1 VAELPDEQPVSGPGP
16 LAAIRRYWR
25 QVVTAVGVLAA
36 LTLLYGAVSPPAQ
49 TATARIGLTN
59 PKGFDLLSQSGT
71 SGADL
76 GRYASKQA
84 ILAQSLA
91 VRQRASQLL
100 GGRLSAAALAGA
112 VQVKPSTNAD
122 VLIVSGSATSGRLAA
137 DAANAVTNAYIAESQ
152 VQIDALLRQGLGAI
166 GSRRAALEQ
175 RINNQR
181 TAAQKI
187 AAQSAGDELKEL
199 DKNEGSLN
207 IQAGSFGNGVS
218 FTDPASAGG
227 GIAGAVVALIENVMI
242 AALLGLFVA
251 GAVAWWISGR
261 RPRVEDVRQASE
273 LLGAPV
279 LAELIGTGPLE
290 ADGTRAPAIP
300 PTLHLAASALENHTQ
315 GVLLVASPRRGDG
328 RSTAA
333 LGLALATAQA
343 GWKVALVDAD
353 FRTRRLSTQVPA
365 LMGARGL
372 GDVLA
377 GRATLADVAVRLW
390 ESDDSLP
397 APLTAVGAG
406 SIDHIAGLL
415 HSESAARTF
424 AQLGAHHDLV
434 LVDADAAEAGPNT
447 YLLAQRADALVVV
460 VRHGA
465 RVADLETFRN
475 RLVQLQTP
483 ITGIIYIRHRTTS
496 LLAGGARTPA
506 PRSRTQPVRYRANS

>member
-25 QVVTAVGVLAA
+25 HVATTVGLLAV
-36 LTLLYGAVSPPAQ
+36 LTLVYGVMSPPSQ

-91 VRQRASQLL
+91 VRERASAIL
-100 GGRLSAAALAGA
+100 GGRLSPGALAGA

-122 VLIVSGSATSGRLAA
+122 VLIVTGSATSGRLAA
-137 DAANAVTNAYIAESQ
+137 DAANAVMNAYIAETQ

-166 GSRRAALEQ
+166 ASRRAALEQ
-175 RINNQR
+175 RIDNQR
-181 TAAQKI
+181 TAAQKVT
-187 AAQSAGDELKEL
+187 AQSAGDELKTL
-199 DKNEGSLN
+199 DKSEGSLN

-227 GIAGAVVALIENVMI
+227 GVAGSVVALIKNVVV
-242 AALLGLFVA
+242 AALLGLFVS
-251 GAVAWWISGR
+251 GAVAWWVSGR
-261 RPRVEDVRQASE
+261 RPRVEDARQATE

-279 LAELIGTGPLE
+279 LAELIGSSRLE
-290 ADGTRAPAIP
+290 ADGAKAPRIP
-300 PTLHLAASALENHTQ
+300 STLHLAASALENHSQ

-328 RSTAA
+328 RSSAA
-333 LGLALATAQA
+333 LGLAIATAQA

-353 FRTRRLSTQVPA
+353 FRTRRLSTQVPG
-365 LMGARGL
+365 LHGARGL

-377 GRATLADVAVRLW
+377 GRAGLADVAVRLW
-390 ESDDSLP
+390 EADESLP
-397 APLTAVGAG
+397 VPITAVGAG
-406 SIDHIAGLL
+406 SIDQVAGLL

-424 AQLGAHHDLV
+424 AQLAAHHDLV
-434 LVDADAAEAGPNT
+434 LVDADPAEAGPNV

-465 RVADLETFRN
+465 RVADLETLRS
-475 RLVQLQTP
+475 RLMQLQTP
-483 ITGIIYIRHRTTS
+483 ITGIVYIHHRTTG
-496 LLAGGARTPA
+496 LLSGGARTPA
-506 PRSRTQPVRYRANS
+506 PRSRTEPVRYRATS